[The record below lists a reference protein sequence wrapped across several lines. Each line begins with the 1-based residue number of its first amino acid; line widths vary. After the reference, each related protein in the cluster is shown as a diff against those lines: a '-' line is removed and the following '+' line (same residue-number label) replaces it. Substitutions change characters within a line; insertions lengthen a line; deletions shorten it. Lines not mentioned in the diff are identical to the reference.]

1 MKRFIGVDLH
11 RKSFTVCIREEG
23 KESIEEWKV
32 KNVELFAKMLSKEDW
47 LAVEATGNTAFF
59 VKEIEKQSGKIV
71 VVNPYQFKVI
81 SNSAKKTDEN
91 DAKILALFLEKDML
105 PEVRI
110 KRDEQ
115 AKLSSVAHTR
125 DKLVKLRTVLKN
137 KVNNIFARNA
147 LVLSKEFLSSEKGLK
162 EVEKADFDTVTN
174 REIKVVVDQIRSLN
188 RSITE
193 LEEVMIESSKTMDG
207 HKNLTSIKGIGD
219 KGAAVMLSAIGNIN
233 DFSDSGKLA
242 SYFGIVPR
250 VQNSGETVS
259 HGRIT
264 KKGNKLAR
272 TTLVQCSLI
281 AKRYSPYLD
290 AYYQRIKSRRGT
302 PKAIIALARKFLD
315 IIYKTLKNNWVF
327 EDFTTF
333 KLLES

>member
-11 RKSFTVCIREEG
+11 RKNFTVCIRTEG
-23 KESIEEWKV
+23 KEKLEEWKV
-32 KNVELFAKMLSKEDW
+32 KDLSLFRRMLSKEDE

-59 VKEIEKQSGKIV
+59 VKEIEKQIGKIV

-81 SNSAKKTDEN
+81 SNSVKKTDEN
-91 DAKILALFLEKDML
+91 DAKILAFFLEKEML
-105 PEVRI
+105 PEIRM
-110 KRDEQ
+110 KKEEH
-115 AKLSSVAHTR
+115 AKLSSLSQTR

-137 KVNNIFARNA
+137 KINNIFARNA
-147 LVLSKEFLSSEKGLK
+147 KVLAKEFLSSEKGLK
-162 EVEKADFDTVTN
+162 EVEKAQFDTLTKV
-174 REIKVVVDQIRSLN
+174 EIKIIVEQIRSLN
-188 RSITE
+188 GSIIA
-193 LEEVMIESSKTMDG
+193 LEEAMIKASSTMEG

-219 KGAAVMLSAIGNIN
+219 KGAAILISAIGDIK

-242 SYFGIVPR
+242 SYFGIVPK

-333 KLLES
+333 TLLET

>member
-11 RKSFTVCIREEG
+11 RKNFTVCVRSEKTETV
-23 KESIEEWKV
+23 EEWSI
-32 KNVELFAKMLSKEDW
+32 KNLQLFAKTLKKEDSI
-47 LAVEATGNTAFF
+47 AVEATGNTAYF
-59 VKEIEKQSGKIV
+59 VEEVEKRAGRVV

-81 SNSAKKTDEN
+81 SQSVKKTDQN
-91 DAKILALFLEKDML
+91 DAKVIALFLEKDML
-105 PEVRI
+105 PEVRM

-115 AKLSSVAHTR
+115 AKLSSVAQTR
-125 DKLVKLRTVLKN
+125 DKLVKLRTILKN
-137 KVNNIFARNA
+137 KINNIFAGNA
-147 LVLSKEFLSSEKGLK
+147 LVLRKESLSSEKGLR
-162 EVEKADFDTVTN
+162 EVEKANFGIVTN
-174 REIKVVVDQIRSLN
+174 TEIKVIVEQIRSLN
-188 RSITE
+188 KSIVE
-193 LEEVMIESSKTMDG
+193 LEQIMIDSSKTMDG

-219 KGAAVMLSAIGNIN
+219 KGAAVMLSSIGNIH

-242 SYFGIVPR
+242 SYFGITPR
-250 VQNSGETVS
+250 VQNSGDTVH

-281 AKRYSPYLD
+281 AKRYNPYLENFF
-290 AYYQRIKSRRGT
+290 QRIKSRRGT

-327 EDFTTF
+327 EDFPTF
-333 KLLES
+333 KLVTS